1 MNWPRIILDGIAM
14 SAVFNAVV
22 LVGFTL
28 WPQEYSVMFPKEIK
42 EAAAPYVNQKEV
54 RKMKLFLYGLYLA
67 LFLYWAISAS
77 LAGTKGFWSLF
88 WTGYIETGY
97 IEMAFVS
104 VSDFVILDCWLPQ
117 KVRDRIKGAEH
128 CKAWERKEWLLKL
141 AIPEHTLGWTFLVC
155 PIAGLIVAGIA
166 PLLG

>member
-22 LVGFTL
+22 LVGFFL
-28 WPQEYSVMFPKEIK
+28 WPQEYSVMSPKEIK

-54 RKMKLFLYGLYLA
+54 RKMKLFLYGLYLT

-77 LAGTKGFWSLF
+77 LAGTEGFWSLF
-88 WTGYIETGY
+88 WTGYV
-97 IEMAFVS
+97 EMTFVS
-104 VSDFVILDCWLPQ
+104 ISDFVILDCWLPQ
-117 KVRDRIKGAEH
+117 KVRDRIKGAEQ

-141 AIPEHTLGWTFLVC
+141 AIPEHLVGWTLLVC
-155 PIAGLIVAGIA
+155 PIAGLITAGIGS
-166 PLLG
+166 LLPAF